1 MKRIYFCILLIVNIV
16 SFFFLKAYPL
26 EKIRDTPVALNDINL
41 YKIAIDDM
49 KNSCGINSTFI
60 VMHFLNKSL
69 NYESLKRELV
79 PEKDSKVS
87 IADLE
92 RVLGEYEIKTHTLK
106 LRPLQLYDNPNCLFI
121 MYTPPPENSD
131 IGHFSVVRVIDE
143 NNVQI
148 IDPPYPPKI
157 LKKSD
162 WGSNDKIIFTAVGDN
177 FKPPS
182 KLTPLNIIAV
192 IMILGGISLLVYK
205 KCSTY
210 KISK

>member
-1 MKRIYFCILLIVNIV
+1 M
-16 SFFFLKAYPL
+16 SFFFLKAYSL

-121 MYTPPPENSD
+121 MYTPPPEGMD
-131 IGHFSVVRVIDE
+131 IGHFSVIRVIDE
-143 NNVQI
+143 ENVQI
-148 IDPPYPPKI
+148 IDPPYPPRI

-162 WGSNDKIIFTAVGDN
+162 WVSNDKIIFIAVGDN
-177 FKPPS
+177 FNPPFEFDILKILPILMIIS
-182 KLTPLNIIAV
+182 GVLIILYDKFFKLKTP
-192 IMILGGISLLVYK
+192 
-205 KCSTY
+205 ST
-210 KISK
+210 K

>member
-1 MKRIYFCILLIVNIV
+1 MAKLIIVTLLLSLSYFYSLGIAEQKEQENGIPIDQVRNLCGVNSIYIIL
-16 SFFFLKAYPL
+16 
-26 EKIRDTPVALNDINL
+26 KIL
-41 YKIAIDDM
+41 YIEP
-49 KNSCGINSTFI
+49 SYY
-60 VMHFLNKSL
+60 VLRNKML
-69 NYESLKRELV
+69 
-79 PEKDSKVS
+79 PEKDSRVS

-148 IDPPYPPKI
+148 IDPPYSPKI

-162 WGSNDKIIFTAVGDN
+162 WTSNDKIIFVAVGDN
-177 FKPPS
+177 FKSPS
-182 KLTPLNIIAV
+182 KFTSLNITAV
-192 IMILGGISLLVYK
+192 IMIFGVILLLVYK
-205 KCSTY
+205 KSSTY